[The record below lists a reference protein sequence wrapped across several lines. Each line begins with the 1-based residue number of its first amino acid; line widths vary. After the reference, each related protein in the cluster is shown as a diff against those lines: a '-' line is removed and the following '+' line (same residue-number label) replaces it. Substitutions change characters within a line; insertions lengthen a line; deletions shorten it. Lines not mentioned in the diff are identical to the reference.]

1 MHLFLILTGAMLGAV
16 MSSNNFETVGT
27 LAWVI
32 MGVVFMYVSMIAGAV
47 VQNVGEFL
55 QRQVEGR
62 YMNR

>member
-1 MHLFLILTGAMLGAV
+1 MLGAV